1 MSKQGIAGA
10 EKSST
15 RAIGSE
21 TRVLAHRMVD
31 DAFDHN
37 KT

>member
-1 MSKQGIAGA
+1 MSKQGIPGA
-10 EKSST
+10 EKKLDS
-15 RAIGSE
+15 GDWGE